1 MSKRSVICGGVRT
14 PIGAFQGGLSSIRS
28 PQLGA
33 LVIQALLARTGV
45 EATKIDE
52 VIMGCV
58 CQAGLHQNP
67 ARQASIYGGVPDT
80 VSAMTVNKVCG
91 SGLKAVA
98 LADQAIRAGDK
109 ECVIAGGFEN
119 MSQIPY
125 ALMQARTGQRLGDG
139 KITDLLVHDG
149 LWDIYNDYHM
159 GMTAEWVVDTYNV
172 TREEQDAY
180 AARSHARAVAA
191 WENGKFDAE
200 VVPVEVPQRRGDP
213 VVVCRD
219 EGPRADVSA
228 EKMAHL
234 RPAFKRD
241 GGTVTAGN
249 SSSINDGAAAL
260 LICSEDFAK
269 ANNLPIRA
277 YIDGATT
284 GARAPQEVMMAPV
297 TSIRNL
303 LEKTGTK
310 VTDYGLFELNE
321 AFAAQVLVILKMLA
335 SESFAQQRLGY
346 AEAFGAVTAEEINV
360 HGGSIALGH
369 PFAATGARMVTTMSN
384 ELKLTGKSSALLGIC
399 GGGGVSAAAV
409 LESI

>member
-1 MSKRSVICGGVRT
+1 MNKRSVICGGVRT
-14 PIGAFQGGLSSIRS
+14 PIGTFQGGLSSIRS

-33 LVIQALLARTGV
+33 LTVKALLERTGV
-45 EATKIDE
+45 DVTKIDE

-67 ARQASIYGGVPDT
+67 ARQAAIYGGVPDN
-80 VSAMTVNKVCG
+80 VSAMTINKVCG

-125 ALMQARTGQRLGDG
+125 AMMKARTGQRLGDG

-149 LWDIYNDYHM
+149 LWDIYNDFHM
-159 GMTAEWVVDTYNV
+159 GMTAEWVVDTFKV
-172 TREEQDAY
+172 TREDQDAF

-191 WENGKFDAE
+191 WDNGKFDAE

-213 VVVCRD
+213 VVVARD

-228 EKMAHL
+228 EKMAKL

-241 GGTVTAGN
+241 GGSVTAGN
-249 SSSINDGAAAL
+249 ASSINDGAAAL

-269 ANNLPIRA
+269 ANGLTIRA

-284 GARAPQEVMMAPV
+284 GAVEPKQVMMAPV
-297 TSIRNL
+297 TSIKNL
-303 LEKTGTK
+303 LAKTGTK

-321 AFAAQVLVILKMLA
+321 AFAAQSV
-335 SESFAQQRLGY
+335 
-346 AEAFGAVTAEEINV
+346 AVVRELELDDEIVNV
-360 HGGSIALGH
+360 
-369 PFAATGARMVTTMSN
+369 N
-384 ELKLTGKSSALLGIC
+384 
-399 GGGGVSAAAV
+399 GGGVSLGHPIGCSGARILVTLLHAMEDLGVDKGIAS
-409 LESI
+409 LCLGGGDAGSMAISRP